1 MMNEEYLA
9 QAQEVVSNKNILINL
24 ASRRASELA
33 RGANPLIQVEPHERD
48 NYLDIAL
55 REVAEGKIVYDD
67 APEEE
72 E

>member
-9 QAQEVVSNKNILINL
+9 QAQEVVNNKDILINL

-33 RGANPLIQVEPHERD
+33 RGANPLIKVEPHERD

-55 REVAEGKIVYDD
+55 QEVAAGKITYDD